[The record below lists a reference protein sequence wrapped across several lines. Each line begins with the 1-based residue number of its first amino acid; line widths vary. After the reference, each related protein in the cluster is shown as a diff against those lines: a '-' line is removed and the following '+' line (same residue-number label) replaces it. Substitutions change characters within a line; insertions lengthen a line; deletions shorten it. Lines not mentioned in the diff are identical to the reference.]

1 MGKNIPVLSASVLL
15 LVFFGACGG
24 SSHSSSDNEVPVVVS
39 ISDQPSNVGVLS
51 FDIQITGACLVTSA
65 NAFATDCS
73 GAQSLLPNAPMTVQ
87 LEGMQTPQQSDALA
101 TTNVQAGSY
110 TGILVTFGTATASV
124 NVDPNSTDADTATPP
139 NSCTAAATPK
149 ICELSPTFTKSF
161 VNLPFPK
168 AATLSAGQP
177 TSVSIEF
184 SVADSLVGTTVGSTT
199 TFTITP
205 ILGAGV
211 STIAGS
217 GGSLV
222 DINNVTG
229 PVTSIVTTSF
239 TVTDAATGQP
249 VTVDTFSGTTTF
261 NGFSNCNT
269 NSLACVQVGQI
280 VTVNYT
286 VSDSNPLVLSASSVT
301 NNNGFQNGQ
310 AFEGTVVATTP
321 TPMVLVTAVLA
332 GNTQGV
338 IAGQVLTLVPPT
350 TSTSFSVAV
359 PAGQTLPAGVSFAG
373 AGDLVVGQ
381 NVLIDSTGVDD
392 GVVTSD
398 AIELEPTQF
407 DGTVSSITSPNLT
420 VNGLNNFFNDNGIAT
435 VQVQT
440 GTQTTFGGT
449 VASSGFKGIT
459 VGDVANFDGFLFN
472 GGAGQSPVVFGENVF
487 DDTSNSGAGKKDN

>member
-1 MGKNIPVLSASVLL
+1 MGRKIPVLSALL
-15 LVFFGACGG
+15 LLIVFLGACGG
-24 SSHSSSDNEVPVVVS
+24 SSRSSTNDEVPVVVS

-51 FDIQITGACLVTSA
+51 FDIQITGACLLTSA
-65 NAFATDCS
+65 NASATDCS
-73 GAQSLLPNAPMTVQ
+73 GAQSLLPDAPMNVQ
-87 LEGMQTPQQSDALA
+87 IASMQTPQQSDVLA

-110 TGILVTFGTATASV
+110 TGIRVIFGTATAAV
-124 NVDPNSTDADTATPP
+124 NVDPNTTDADTATPP
-139 NSCTAAATPK
+139 NSCTAGATPK
-149 ICELSPTFTKSF
+149 ICELSPTFTSSF

-168 AATLSAGQP
+168 SATLSAGQP

-184 SVADSLVGTTVGSTT
+184 SVADSLVGTTAGSTT

-205 ILGAGV
+205 ILAVGLN
-211 STIAGS
+211 TIQGS
-217 GGSLV
+217 DGSLI
-222 DINNVTG
+222 DISNVTG
-229 PVTSIVTTSF
+229 PVTSIVTTSL

-249 VTVDTFSGTTTF
+249 VTVDTFSGTTMF

-280 VTVNYT
+280 VTVNYA

-310 AFEGTVVATTP
+310 SFEGTIVATTP

-338 IAGQVLTLVPPT
+338 NAGQVLTLVPPT
-350 TSTSFSVAV
+350 TSAGFSVAV
-359 PAGQTLPAGVSFAG
+359 PAGQTLPASVSFAG
-373 AGDLVVGQ
+373 VGDLVVGQ

-398 AIELEPTQF
+398 EIELETTQF

-435 VQVQT
+435 VEVQT

-459 VGDVANFDGFLFN
+459 VGDEANFDGFLFN
-472 GGAGQSPVVFGENVF
+472 GGAGQSPIVFGENIF
-487 DDTSNSGAGKKDN
+487 DNTNPGAMKKPN

>member
-1 MGKNIPVLSASVLL
+1 VRNRIPVLSVLL
-15 LVFFGACGG
+15 LLLVLFGACGG
-24 SSHSSSDNEVPVVVS
+24 SSHSSSDHVVPVVVS

-51 FDIQITGACLVTSA
+51 FDIQITGACLLTSA

-73 GAQSLLPNAPMTVQ
+73 GAQSLLPDAPMNVQ
-87 LEGMQTPQQSDALA
+87 IENMQTPQQSDVLA

-110 TGILVTFGTATASV
+110 TGIRVTFGTATAAV

-139 NSCTAAATPK
+139 NSCTATATPK
-149 ICELSPTFTKSF
+149 ICELSPTFTSSF

-177 TSVSIEF
+177 TSISIEF
-184 SVADSLVGTTVGSTT
+184 SVADSLVGTTAGSTT

-205 ILGAGV
+205 ILAASV
-211 STIAGS
+211 STIPDS
-217 GGSLV
+217 GGSLA
-222 DINNVTG
+222 DISNVTG
-229 PVTSIVTTSF
+229 PVTSVITTSF
-239 TVTDAATGQP
+239 TVMDAATGQP

-261 NGFSNCNT
+261 SGFSNCNT
-269 NSLACVQVGQI
+269 NNLACVQVGQI
-280 VTVNYT
+280 VTVNYA

-301 NNNGFQNGQ
+301 DNNGFQNGQ

-338 IAGQVLTLVPPT
+338 NADQVLTLVPPT
-350 TSTSFSVAV
+350 TSSGFSVAV
-359 PAGQTLPAGVSFAG
+359 PAGQTLPASVSFAG

-381 NVLIDSTGVDD
+381 NLLIDSTGVDE

-407 DGTVSSITSPNLT
+407 NGTVSSITSPNLT
-420 VNGLNNFFNDNGIAT
+420 VDGLNNFFNDNGIAT
-435 VQVQT
+435 IQVQT
-440 GTQTTFGGT
+440 GTQTTFEGT
-449 VASSGFKGIT
+449 VATSGFKGLT
-459 VGDVANFDGFLFN
+459 VGDEANFDGFLFN
-472 GGAGQSPVVFGENVF
+472 GGAGQSPVVFGEDIF
-487 DDTSNSGAGKKDN
+487 DNTNPGAMKKPN

>member
-1 MGKNIPVLSASVLL
+1 MRNRIPVLSVLL
-15 LVFFGACGG
+15 LLLVLFGACGG
-24 SSHSSSDNEVPVVVS
+24 SSHSSSDHVVPVVVS

-51 FDIQITGACLVTSA
+51 FDIQITGACLLTSA

-73 GAQSLLPNAPMTVQ
+73 GAQSLLPDAPMNVQ
-87 LEGMQTPQQSDALA
+87 IENMQTPQQSDVLA

-110 TGILVTFGTATASV
+110 TGIRVTFGTATAAV

-139 NSCTAAATPK
+139 NSCTATATPK
-149 ICELSPTFTKSF
+149 ICELSPTFTSSF

-177 TSVSIEF
+177 TSISIEF
-184 SVADSLVGTTVGSTT
+184 SVADSLVGTTAGSTT

-205 ILGAGV
+205 ILAASV
-211 STIAGS
+211 STIPDS
-217 GGSLV
+217 GGSLA
-222 DINNVTG
+222 DISNVTG
-229 PVTSIVTTSF
+229 PVTSVITTSF
-239 TVTDAATGQP
+239 TVMDAATGQP

-261 NGFSNCNT
+261 SGFSNCNT
-269 NSLACVQVGQI
+269 NNLACVQVGQI
-280 VTVNYT
+280 VTVNYA

-301 NNNGFQNGQ
+301 DNNGFQNGQ

-338 IAGQVLTLVPPT
+338 NADQVLTLVPPT
-350 TSTSFSVAV
+350 TSSGFSVAV
-359 PAGQTLPAGVSFAG
+359 PAGQTLPASVSFAG

-381 NVLIDSTGVDD
+381 NLLIDSTGVDE

-407 DGTVSSITSPNLT
+407 NGTVSSITSPNLT
-420 VNGLNNFFNDNGIAT
+420 VDGLNNFFNDNGIAT
-435 VQVQT
+435 IQVQT
-440 GTQTTFGGT
+440 GTQTTFEGT
-449 VASSGFKGIT
+449 VATSGFKGLT
-459 VGDVANFDGFLFN
+459 VGDEANFDGFLFN
-472 GGAGQSPVVFGENVF
+472 GGAGQSPVVFGEDIF
-487 DDTSNSGAGKKDN
+487 DNTNPGAMKKPN

>member
-1 MGKNIPVLSASVLL
+1 VGKKIPVLSALLLL
-15 LVFFGACGG
+15 LVFLGACGG

-39 ISDQPSNVGVLS
+39 ISDQPSSVGVLS

-73 GAQSLLPNAPMTVQ
+73 GAQNLLPDAPMNVQ
-87 LEGMQTPQQSDALA
+87 IANMQTPQQSDVLA
-101 TTNVQAGSY
+101 TTNVQPGKY
-110 TGILVTFGTATASV
+110 TGILVTFGTATAAV

-149 ICELSPTFTKSF
+149 ICELSPTFKSSF

-177 TSVSIEF
+177 TSISIEF
-184 SVADSLVGTTVGSTT
+184 SVADSLVGTTAGSTT

-205 ILGAGV
+205 ILAAGV
-211 STIAGS
+211 DTIQGS

-222 DINNVTG
+222 DISNVTG
-229 PVTSIVTTSF
+229 PVTSVITSSF

-249 VTVDTFSGTTTF
+249 VTVDTFSGTTMF

-269 NSLACVQVGQI
+269 NDLACVQVGQI
-280 VTVNYT
+280 VTVDYA
-286 VSDSNPLVLSASSVT
+286 VSDSSPLVLSASSVS

-310 AFEGTVVATTP
+310 VFEGTVVATTP

-332 GNTQGV
+332 GNTQDV
-338 IAGQVLTLVPPT
+338 NAGQVLTLVPP
-350 TSTSFSVAV
+350 STSAGFSVAV
-359 PAGQTLPAGVSFAG
+359 PAGQTLPASVSFAG
-373 AGDLVVGQ
+373 DGDLVVGQ

-398 AIELEPTQF
+398 EIELEPTQF

-420 VNGLNNFFNDNGIAT
+420 VNGLNNFFSDNGIAT
-435 VQVQT
+435 IQVQT
-440 GTQTTFGGT
+440 GTQTTFGGS
-449 VASSGFKGIT
+449 AAANGFKGLT
-459 VGDVANFDGFLFN
+459 VGVEANFAGFLFN
-472 GGAGQSPVVFGENVF
+472 GGVGQSPIVFGENIF
-487 DDTSNSGAGKKDN
+487 DNTLNSGAGKKDN

>member
-1 MGKNIPVLSASVLL
+1 MRKKIPVLSALL
-15 LVFFGACGG
+15 LLTVLFGACGG

-39 ISDQPSNVGVLS
+39 ISDQQSNIGVLS
-51 FDIQITGACLVTSA
+51 FDIQITGACLVSSSHLAPTNCNGSQ
-65 NAFATDCS
+65 N
-73 GAQSLLPNAPMTVQ
+73 LLPEAPMTVQ
-87 LEGMQTPQQSDALA
+87 LEGMQTPQQSDVLA

-110 TGILVTFGTATASV
+110 TGILVTFGTAAAAV

-149 ICELSPTFTKSF
+149 ICELSPTFTSSF
-161 VNLPFPK
+161 VSLPFPK

-184 SVADSLVGTTVGSTT
+184 SVADSLVGTTAGRTT

-205 ILGAGV
+205 ILAAGV
-211 STIAGS
+211 STIADS
-217 GGSLV
+217 AGSLA
-222 DINNVTG
+222 DISNVTG

-261 NGFSNCNT
+261 SGFSNCNS
-269 NSLACVQVGQI
+269 NSLACVQVGQV
-280 VTVNYT
+280 VTVNYA

-301 NNNGFQNGQ
+301 DNNGFQNGQ
-310 AFEGTVVATTP
+310 TFEGTVVATTP
-321 TPMVLVTAVLA
+321 TPMALVTAVLA

-338 IAGQVLTLVPPT
+338 KAGQVLTLVLP
-350 TSTSFSVAV
+350 STSEGFSVAV
-359 PAGQTLPAGVSFAG
+359 PAGQTLPASASFAG
-373 AGDLVVGQ
+373 VGDLVVGQ

-407 DGTVSSITSPNLT
+407 DGTVSSITSPNLM
-420 VNGLNNFFNDNGIAT
+420 VNGLNNFFNDRGVAT

-440 GTQTTFGGT
+440 GTQTTFEGT
-449 VASSGFKGIT
+449 VATSGFKGLT
-459 VGDVANFDGFLFN
+459 VGDEANFDGLLFN
-472 GGAGQSPVVFGENVF
+472 GGAGQSPVVFGEDIF
-487 DDTSNSGAGKKDN
+487 DNTNPGAMKKPN

>member
-1 MGKNIPVLSASVLL
+1 VRNKIPALSVLLLL

-51 FDIQITGACLVTSA
+51 FDIQITGACLVSSSDVAPTNCNGSQ
-65 NAFATDCS
+65 N
-73 GAQSLLPNAPMTVQ
+73 LLPEAPMTVQ
-87 LEGMQTPQQSDALA
+87 LEGMQTPQQSDVLA

-110 TGILVTFGTATASV
+110 SGILVTFGTATAAV

-139 NSCTAAATPK
+139 NSCTAGATPE
-149 ICELSPTFTKSF
+149 ICELSPTFKSSF
-161 VNLPFPK
+161 VRLPFPK

-177 TSVSIEF
+177 TIVSIEF
-184 SVADSLVGTTVGSTT
+184 SVAESLVGTTAGNTT

-205 ILGAGV
+205 ILAAGLD
-211 STIAGS
+211 TIQGS

-222 DINNVTG
+222 DISNVTG
-229 PVTSIVTTSF
+229 PVTSVVTSSF

-261 NGFSNCNT
+261 SGFSSCTT
-269 NSLACVQVGQI
+269 NNLACVQVGQI
-280 VTVNYT
+280 VTVNYA

-301 NNNGFQNGQ
+301 DNNGFQNGQ

-338 IAGQVLTLVPPT
+338 IAGQVLTLVPP
-350 TSTSFSVAV
+350 STSAGFSVAV
-359 PAGQTLPAGVSFAG
+359 PAGQTLPASVSFAG
-373 AGDLVVGQ
+373 VGDLVVGQ
-381 NVLIDSTGVDD
+381 NVLIDSTGVDG

-407 DGTVSSITSPNLT
+407 DGTVSNITSPNLT

-440 GTQTTFGGT
+440 GTQTTFGGI
-449 VASSGFKGIT
+449 VATSGFKGIT
-459 VGDVANFDGFLFN
+459 VGDEANFDGFLFN
-472 GGAGQSPVVFGENVF
+472 GGAGQSPVVFGEDIF
-487 DDTSNSGAGKKDN
+487 DNTNPGAMKKSN

>member
-1 MGKNIPVLSASVLL
+1 VRNKIPALSVLLLL

-51 FDIQITGACLVTSA
+51 FDIQITGACLVRSPDVAPTNCNGSQ
-65 NAFATDCS
+65 N
-73 GAQSLLPNAPMTVQ
+73 LLPEAPMTVQ
-87 LEGMQTPQQSDALA
+87 LEGMQTPQQSDVLA

-110 TGILVTFGTATASV
+110 SGILVTFGTATAAV

-139 NSCTAAATPK
+139 NSCTAGATPE
-149 ICELSPTFTKSF
+149 ICELSPTFKSSF
-161 VNLPFPK
+161 VRLPFPK
-168 AATLSAGQP
+168 AATLSARQP
-177 TSVSIEF
+177 TIVSIEF
-184 SVADSLVGTTVGSTT
+184 SVAESLVGTTAGNTT

-205 ILGAGV
+205 ILAAGLD
-211 STIAGS
+211 TIQGS

-222 DINNVTG
+222 DISNVTG
-229 PVTSIVTTSF
+229 PVTSVVTSSF

-261 NGFSNCNT
+261 SGFSNCTT
-269 NSLACVQVGQI
+269 NNLACVQVGQI
-280 VTVNYT
+280 VTVNYA

-301 NNNGFQNGQ
+301 DNNGFQNGQ

-338 IAGQVLTLVPPT
+338 IAGQVLTLVPP
-350 TSTSFSVAV
+350 STSAGFSVAV
-359 PAGQTLPAGVSFAG
+359 PAGQTLPASVSFAG
-373 AGDLVVGQ
+373 VGDLVVGQ

-398 AIELEPTQF
+398 AIELEPTQL

-440 GTQTTFGGT
+440 GTQTTFGGI
-449 VASSGFKGIT
+449 VATSGFKGIT
-459 VGDVANFDGFLFN
+459 VGDEANFDGFLFN
-472 GGAGQSPVVFGENVF
+472 GGAGQSPVVFGEDIF
-487 DDTSNSGAGKKDN
+487 DNTNPGAMKKSN

>member
-1 MGKNIPVLSASVLL
+1 VGRKIPVLSALL
-15 LVFFGACGG
+15 LLIVFLGACGG
-24 SSHSSSDNEVPVVVS
+24 SSRSSTNDEVPVVVS

-51 FDIQITGACLVTSA
+51 FDIQITGACLLTSA
-65 NAFATDCS
+65 NASATDCS
-73 GAQSLLPNAPMTVQ
+73 GAQSLLPDAPMNVQ
-87 LEGMQTPQQSDALA
+87 IASMQTPQQSDVLA

-110 TGILVTFGTATASV
+110 TGIRVIFGTATAAV
-124 NVDPNSTDADTATPP
+124 NVDPNTTDADTATPP
-139 NSCTAAATPK
+139 NSCTAGATPK
-149 ICELSPTFTKSF
+149 ICELSPTFTSSF

-168 AATLSAGQP
+168 SATLSAGQP

-184 SVADSLVGTTVGSTT
+184 SVAESLVGTTAGSTT

-205 ILGAGV
+205 ILAVGLN
-211 STIAGS
+211 TIQGS
-217 GGSLV
+217 DGSLI
-222 DINNVTG
+222 DISNVTG
-229 PVTSIVTTSF
+229 PITSIVTTSL

-249 VTVDTFSGTTTF
+249 VTVDTFSGTTMF

-280 VTVNYT
+280 VTVNYA

-310 AFEGTVVATTP
+310 SFGGTIVATTP

-338 IAGQVLTLVPPT
+338 NAGQVLTLVPPT
-350 TSTSFSVAV
+350 TSAGFSVAV
-359 PAGQTLPAGVSFAG
+359 PAGQTLPASVSFAG
-373 AGDLVVGQ
+373 VGDLVVGQ

-398 AIELEPTQF
+398 EIELEPTQF

-435 VQVQT
+435 VEVQT

-459 VGDVANFDGFLFN
+459 VGDEANFDGFLFN
-472 GGAGQSPVVFGENVF
+472 GGAGQSPIVFGENIF
-487 DDTSNSGAGKKDN
+487 DNTNPGAMEKPN

>member
-1 MGKNIPVLSASVLL
+1 VRNRIPVLSVLL
-15 LVFFGACGG
+15 LLLVLFGACGG
-24 SSHSSSDNEVPVVVS
+24 SSHSSSDHVVPVVVS

-51 FDIQITGACLVTSA
+51 FDIQITGACLLTSA

-73 GAQSLLPNAPMTVQ
+73 GAQSLLPDAPMNVQ
-87 LEGMQTPQQSDALA
+87 IENMQTPQQSDVLA

-110 TGILVTFGTATASV
+110 TGIRVTFGTATAAV

-139 NSCTAAATPK
+139 NSCTATATPK
-149 ICELSPTFTKSF
+149 ICELSPTFTSSF

-177 TSVSIEF
+177 TSISIEF
-184 SVADSLVGTTVGSTT
+184 SVADSLVGTTAGSTT

-205 ILGAGV
+205 ILAASV
-211 STIAGS
+211 STIPDS
-217 GGSLV
+217 GGSLA
-222 DINNVTG
+222 DISNVTG
-229 PVTSIVTTSF
+229 PVTSVITTSF
-239 TVTDAATGQP
+239 TVMDAATGQP

-261 NGFSNCNT
+261 SGFSNCNT
-269 NSLACVQVGQI
+269 NNLACVQVGQI
-280 VTVNYT
+280 VTVNYA

-301 NNNGFQNGQ
+301 DNNGFQNGQ

-338 IAGQVLTLVPPT
+338 NADQVLTLVPPT
-350 TSTSFSVAV
+350 TSAGFSVAV
-359 PAGQTLPAGVSFAG
+359 PAGQTLPASVSFAG

-381 NVLIDSTGVDD
+381 NLLIDSTGVDE

-407 DGTVSSITSPNLT
+407 NGTVSSITSPNLT
-420 VNGLNNFFNDNGIAT
+420 VDGLNNFFNDNGIAT
-435 VQVQT
+435 IQVQT
-440 GTQTTFGGT
+440 GTQTTFEGT
-449 VASSGFKGIT
+449 VATSGFKGLT
-459 VGDVANFDGFLFN
+459 VGDEANFDGFLFN
-472 GGAGQSPVVFGENVF
+472 GGAGQSPVVFGEDIF
-487 DDTSNSGAGKKDN
+487 DNTNPGAMKKPN